1 MNTKLKTCENCRGN
15 GFIGTREAD
24 GKWTIK
30 PIDTKT
36 CPDCGGAGYF
46 GSIFSTQETRSTD
59 NHTTKEVDDGRN
71 S

>member
-15 GFIGTREAD
+15 GYVRIAQFEETQ
-24 GKWTIK
+24 
-30 PIDTKT
+30 T
-36 CPDCGGAGYF
+36 CKECGGAGYF
-46 GSIFSTQETRSTD
+46 GSIFSTQETRTTD